1 MYKTHIDE
9 ILLKSASNA
18 EANNQDQSK
27 ISNNSNLDRTSDAS
41 INTTSKTTITNVIEN
56 NDANKF
62 KFNQGIQYRKLCEK
76 IGFDLT
82 NVGQL
87 VVNLKS
93 CDRLP
98 ESLYSLNFPQ
108 ITNQTTHPSN
118 NPNSQLPLTA
128 SLSSNQ
134 LALLPTQEKPS
145 CKIYFTVSVDSLSMN
160 NLMDKQICKEHW
172 PLIEFELTRTSLNQ
186 SLGLAYVEIFFIN
199 KTEVVIQKVFPN
211 SLAATSSPNSTFKT
225 YDIVYSLNSMKISSI
240 KQLNKII
247 QKAGINSK
255 LKFVIQ
261 RPCIILNKK
270 ILTSLNA
277 KKSDLTEPLLID
289 TTSSPS
295 AALIQENLITPNDQN
310 NVLNLSS
317 QANLN
322 TANNSSSIVSNTRS
336 VVQKIGGRLEQ
347 RLKNSF
353 GSNNSKLLI

>member
-1 MYKTHIDE
+1 LYKTHIDE

-27 ISNNSNLDRTSDAS
+27 ISNNSNLDRTSDVS
-41 INTTSKTTITNVIEN
+41 FNTTSKTNITNVIEN
-56 NDANKF
+56 KDSNKF
-62 KFNQGIQYRKLCEK
+62 KFNQDIQYRKLCEK

-172 PLIEFELTRTSLNQ
+172 PLIEFELTLLKNKRHIVCVQRDFAPNKNIVKLKSSIGT
-186 SLGLAYVEIFFIN
+186 YV
-199 KTEVVIQKVFPN
+199 
-211 SLAATSSPNSTFKT
+211 L
-225 YDIVYSLNSMKISSI
+225 DDLNSPANQQYIDINTSGGKINIIFNLKITKTAPLSLDFNFVTPSSTDALLI
-240 KQLNKII
+240 TNFTFT
-247 QKAGINSK
+247 K
-255 LKFVIQ
+255 LK
-261 RPCIILNKK
+261 
-270 ILTSLNA
+270 
-277 KKSDLTEPLLID
+277 
-289 TTSSPS
+289 
-295 AALIQENLITPNDQN
+295 
-310 NVLNLSS
+310 
-317 QANLN
+317 
-322 TANNSSSIVSNTRS
+322 
-336 VVQKIGGRLEQ
+336 
-347 RLKNSF
+347 
-353 GSNNSKLLI
+353 